1 MHTSIALLIFI
12 TTLILIITQ
21 PRGLSIGWT
30 ASGGALLALL
40 FGVVTWQDVMI
51 VTDIVWNATLTF
63 VALVI
68 ISLVLDALGFFE
80 WAALHMAKIAQGNGV
95 KMFFLIIIL
104 GALVSAL
111 FANDGAVLIITPIVL
126 AMIRSLKFTDSMV
139 LPFVMASGFI
149 ADTASLPFIISN
161 LTNIVSAD
169 FFGIGFI
176 EYAVA
181 MFLPNLFS
189 ILASLIV
196 LYLYFRKTI
205 PATYDTAL
213 VKTPRQA
220 IKHPRFFKQIW
231 LIIIVLMLGYILS
244 EVYAIPLSFITGSA
258 AIILLLLA
266 KYYRVTD
273 VKTVIQHAPWSVIF
287 FSIGMYLIVYGLKN
301 AGLTA
306 IVTSI
311 ITSFANQGMFVA
323 TISTGFLAAFLS
335 SVMNNLPTVMIHSI
349 AIGDVITTDVM
360 RQVLV
365 YANVIGTNLG
375 PKITPIGSLATLL
388 WLHVLKKDGIHISWG
403 YYFKVGLILTIPTL
417 FITLIGL
424 YIWAFLVLT

>member
-1 MHTSIALLIFI
+1 MHIAIALIIFLIS
-12 TTLILIITQ
+12 LVLIIVQ
-21 PRGLSIGWT
+21 PKGLSIGWT
-30 ASGGALLALL
+30 AIGGAILALL
-40 FGVVTWQDVMI
+40 FGAVTLQDVVT
-51 VTDIVWNATLTF
+51 VTGIVWNATLTF

-68 ISLVLDALGFFE
+68 ISLVLDELGFFE
-80 WAALHMAKIAQGNGV
+80 WAALHMAKIAHGNGV
-95 KMFFLIIIL
+95 RMFFLIIIL

-126 AMIRSLKFTDSMV
+126 AMIRSLKFTDKMV

-161 LTNIVSAD
+161 LTNIISAD

-176 EYAVA
+176 QYAIA

-189 ILASLIV
+189 ILASIAV

-205 PATYDTAL
+205 PTTYDVKL
-213 VKTPRQA
+213 VKTPSVA
-220 IKHPRFFKQIW
+220 IKHDKFFRQIW
-231 LIIIVLMLGYILS
+231 LIIITLIIGYILS
-244 EVYAIPLSFITGSA
+244 EVYTIPLSFITGAA
-258 AIILLLLA
+258 AIILLILA
-266 KYYRVTD
+266 KYYRVTE
-273 VKTVIQHAPWSVIF
+273 VKTVMKNAPWSVIF

-306 IVTSI
+306 VVTSLI
-311 ITSFANQGMFVA
+311 ASFTEQGMFIA
-323 TISTGFLAAFLS
+323 TIGTGFLAAFLS

-360 RQVLV
+360 QQILV

-403 YYFKVGLILTIPTL
+403 YYFKVGFILTVPTL
-417 FITLIGL
+417 FITLVSL
-424 YIWAFLVLT
+424 YVWALFILM

>member
-51 VTDIVWNATLTF
+51 VIDIVWNATLTF

>member
-1 MHTSIALLIFI
+1 MHIAIALIIFLIS
-12 TTLILIITQ
+12 LVLIIVQ
-21 PRGLSIGWT
+21 PKGLSIGWT
-30 ASGGALLALL
+30 AIGGAILALL
-40 FGVVTWQDVMI
+40 FGAVTLQDVVT
-51 VTDIVWNATLTF
+51 VTGIVWNATLTF

-68 ISLVLDALGFFE
+68 ISLVLDELGFFE
-80 WAALHMAKIAQGNGV
+80 WAALHMAKIAHGNGV
-95 KMFFLIIIL
+95 RMFFLIIIL

-126 AMIRSLKFTDSMV
+126 AMIRSLKFTDKMV

-161 LTNIVSAD
+161 LTNIISAD

-176 EYAVA
+176 QYAIA

-189 ILASLIV
+189 ILASIAV

-205 PATYDTAL
+205 PTTYDVKL
-213 VKTPRQA
+213 VKTPSVA
-220 IKHPRFFKQIW
+220 IKHDKFFRQIW
-231 LIIIVLMLGYILS
+231 LIIIALIIGYILS
-244 EVYAIPLSFITGSA
+244 EVYTIPLSFITGA
-258 AIILLLLA
+258 TAIILLILA
-266 KYYRVTD
+266 KYYRVTE
-273 VKTVIQHAPWSVIF
+273 VKTVMKNAPWSVIF

-306 IVTSI
+306 VVTSLI
-311 ITSFANQGMFVA
+311 ASFTEQGMFIA
-323 TISTGFLAAFLS
+323 TIGTGFLAAFLS

-360 RQVLV
+360 QQILV

-403 YYFKVGLILTIPTL
+403 YYFKVGFILTVPTL
-417 FITLIGL
+417 FITLVSL
-424 YIWAFLVLT
+424 YVWALFILM